1 MADLE
6 EQKRYQE
13 LQRADQAKALLTN
26 PMMVTALE
34 DIEKQVL
41 AQMEGTHDT
50 EMILKLHRM
59 LVCGRKFKNILQSHI
74 ETGKMA
80 AIELEQKRKF
90 NLLKWGT
97 N

>member
-6 EQKRYQE
+6 EQKRYLE
-13 LQRADQAKALLTN
+13 LQRADQAKVLLEN
-26 PMMVTALE
+26 PMLKSALE
-34 DIEKQVL
+34 DIETEVL
-41 AQMEGTHDT
+41 RMMESTHDT
-50 EMILKLHRM
+50 ELVLKLHRM
-59 LVCGRKFKNILQSHI
+59 LVCGRKFKNILQSHL

>member
-1 MADLE
+1 MADIE

-13 LQRADQAKALLTN
+13 IARADQAKALLEN
-26 PMMVTALE
+26 PMLKTALE
-34 DIEKQVL
+34 DIEIEVL
-41 AQMEGTHDT
+41 RMMESTHDT
-50 EMILKLHRM
+50 ELVLKLHRM
-59 LVCGRKFKNILQSHI
+59 LVCGRKFRNILQSHL

-90 NLLKWGT
+90 NLLRRSS